1 MTERDDARA
10 WALIQELQSI
20 EGQEARREALTW
32 SLLESFPE
40 DLREATVAAAIPHWF
55 DAQILSALLPDRAD
69 EAEALYRELQRQHFV
84 EPYAG
89 RGQTLH
95 ELTRQAILARLWRN
109 DPDHYRALS
118 ERAWRFF
125 SDQAERR
132 PVPSTMSR
140 VLGKLS
146 SRFATPTEPDPATD
160 IEALYHWLAAD
171 EEAAL
176 DALTGLHDR
185 FRNVGARYHLAEA
198 LLRAAA
204 EQAEGERLSRRGQL
218 YVRLEQAVL
227 AVQRYK
233 WEQAT
238 AWLQAVLAGTDDR
251 WLRARATRYLGD
263 VHVMLDEYEAARAR
277 YEEALPIYQ
286 AIGARLGEANTI
298 RSLGDVHVMLD
309 EYEAA
314 RARYEEALPI
324 YQAIGSRLG
333 EANTIRSLGDVHVRL
348 SEYEAARARYEEA
361 LPIYRAIGARLGE
374 ANTISSLGDVHVM
387 LAEYEAA
394 RARYEEA
401 LPIYQAIG
409 DRLGEANTISSLGDV
424 HVRLAEYEA
433 ARARYEEAL
442 PIYQAIGSR
451 LGEADTIKSLGD
463 LDVEIERYTE
473 AEAWYAKAEAIYQ
486 AIETPANVASVLS
499 SKANAFD
506 QMGDYRRAVETYTQ
520 AIALRSNFARW
531 YHNRSSIH
539 LEWGDTKAARADLER
554 AAELQPDH
562 PYLAVRRADLALVEG
577 DDELALRYC
586 EEAHKQLPG
595 ISDPYFTK
603 GLALLRLRR
612 LTEARI
618 AFEQGM
624 ERASRSDLSS
634 AIRWVER
641 HGPGGATQAEIL
653 NMLQEAVE
661 AKRARYA

>member
-55 DAQILSALLPDRAD
+55 DAQILSALLPDRAG

-125 SDQAERR
+125 SDKTKHAS
-132 PVPSTMSR
+132 VTSA
-140 VLGKLS
+140 
-146 SRFATPTEPDPATD
+146 RFATPTGPDPATD

-238 AWLQAVLAGTDDR
+238 VWLQEVLAGTDDR
-251 WLRARATRYLGD
+251 WLRAQATRYLGD
-263 VHVMLDEYEAARAR
+263 VHVKLDEYEAARAR

-298 RSLGDVHVMLD
+298 K
-309 EYEAA
+309 
-314 RARYEEALPI
+314 
-324 YQAIGSRLG
+324 RLG
-333 EANTIRSLGDVHVRL
+333 E
-348 SEYEAARARYEEA
+348 
-361 LPIYRAIGARLGE
+361 
-374 ANTISSLGDVHVM
+374 
-387 LAEYEAA
+387 
-394 RARYEEA
+394 
-401 LPIYQAIG
+401 
-409 DRLGEANTISSLGDV
+409 V

-442 PIYQAIGSR
+442 PIYQAIGVR
-451 LGEADTIKSLGD
+451 LGEATTIKSLGD

-473 AEAWYAKAEAIYQ
+473 AEASYLRAEEVYRAIG
-486 AIETPANVASVLS
+486 TPANVASVLS

-506 QMGDYRRAVETYTQ
+506 QMGDYRRAVETYSQ
-520 AIALRSNFARW
+520 AITLRPNFAMW
-531 YHNRSSIH
+531 YRNRASTH
-539 LEWGDTKAARADLER
+539 LAWGDTQAARADLER

-577 DDELALRYC
+577 DDELALHYC

-595 ISDPYFTK
+595 LADSYFTK
-603 GLALLRLRR
+603 GLALLRLGR

-624 ERASRSDLSS
+624 EGASRSELSS

-641 HGPGGATQAEIL
+641 HGPGGARQAEIL

>member
-348 SEYEAARARYEEA
+348 
-361 LPIYRAIGARLGE
+361 
-374 ANTISSLGDVHVM
+374 
-387 LAEYEAA
+387 
-394 RARYEEA
+394 
-401 LPIYQAIG
+401 
-409 DRLGEANTISSLGDV
+409 
-424 HVRLAEYEA
+424 AEYEA